1 MSLTGLSGNL
11 LSEFIL
17 ELIYNEIKDKYKDG
31 FEAFKGVIKTA
42 LNRVKNEADVVDHIL
57 RPVFIDILGYD
68 DWHREGGR
76 SGGFRPD
83 IEVYKDGKPVLLIEA
98 KRIGVDFDKASGGRS
113 PARQVKNYLVDYE
126 IRKTIRF
133 GVLTDG
139 LRYRIYYEGKLEDYV
154 EFDFSALAKN
164 DIFNNEKNIKSF
176 SLYYHLLNA
185 KNFPDNL
192 EKAIY
197 MSEGYRF
204 RVSEDLTKKVFYEV
218 IPLIA
223 GEFYKQ
229 GEKNLQVLK
238 EKTLILLYRLLFLF
252 YAEDRGLLD
261 LGSYSTRKLRKEVNG
276 KNFSDKSYTLWED
289 LKAAFKMMDE
299 GDENLNFPKYN
310 GGLFRSD
317 EFFDKYRLSDRV
329 IAEVLGALSYYEG
342 NYINYRTLSVRNLGS
357 IYETVLEYDLKV
369 NRDGLFLEKGEGKST
384 TRKMEGVYY
393 TPDFVVKFIVENTLG
408 LKINEIIQDTKRDF
422 ERIEG
427 MGKEELLKEF
437 KRLNLDPKVEENG
450 RIRDKSAREMREELK
465 RMNDPVE
472 RILSLKVLDPA
483 VGSGHFLVE
492 VVNFLVDRIL
502 MVINRFEEEM
512 EYKSRFADYDENT
525 IKRIVLK
532 RCVYGVDINPL
543 ATELAKVSLW
553 LHTFSTG
560 LPLTFLDHH
569 IKVGNSVYGH
579 GLQPLDW
586 FGKSPAFQKL
596 QHLIKTIDE
605 LNDAT
610 IEEVER
616 SEEIYKQF
624 ERGIVEF
631 REKLNEEIP
640 KLDLNLKPFHFII
653 EFPDAKDGFDV
664 VLGNPPYIRQE
675 RLKGFKESLE
685 KFFKNTFNSR
695 ADIYVYFYERG
706 LSLLKNGGYLG
717 LITSNKFMRAS
728 YGKDLR
734 RYISNNFKIVK
745 VIDFAGY
752 RVFKDATVDTAIFII
767 KKEKPNN
774 DHNVEVCKVVD
785 RDLVFTEGLEYE
797 EIKEYQ
803 ERGKETV
810 SIFEYFNK
818 NKFLVPQ
825 NVAFTENIFII
836 EDLRVL
842 RLKEKIEKVGKP
854 LKDWRVKIYFG
865 IKTGFNEAFIID
877 TETRNKILANCKTEE
892 ERKRTEEII
901 KPVLRGR
908 DIEKWRYKWAGLWV
922 ILAKFG
928 FYKEAHLYPSV
939 VEHLSKYEKQLKAR
953 GQCRYTRGGK
963 NNENKDYPGQHH
975 WLELDNNPTDDFLKE
990 FEKEKI
996 VWQRVTQQFAF
1007 CLTPKGMYVLDSMA
1021 FMVGNNLRFL
1031 IGVLNSRPID
1041 YYVKTYVHQY
1051 ADKGFLLSNQY
1062 VERIPIPK
1070 ISESQQKPIVDLV
1083 DKILSLTQSPDYE
1096 TNKQKREEVKAIE
1109 KQIDEIV
1116 YKLYGLTEEEVKLIE
1131 GGLS

>member
-1 MSLTGLSGNL
+1 
-11 LSEFIL
+11 
-17 ELIYNEIKDKYKDG
+17 
-31 FEAFKGVIKTA
+31 
-42 LNRVKNEADVVDHIL
+42 
-57 RPVFIDILGYD
+57 
-68 DWHREGGR
+68 
-76 SGGFRPD
+76 
-83 IEVYKDGKPVLLIEA
+83 
-98 KRIGVDFDKASGGRS
+98 
-113 PARQVKNYLVDYE
+113 
-126 IRKTIRF
+126 
-133 GVLTDG
+133 
-139 LRYRIYYEGKLEDYV
+139 
-154 EFDFSALAKN
+154 
-164 DIFNNEKNIKSF
+164 
-176 SLYYHLLNA
+176 
-185 KNFPDNL
+185 
-192 EKAIY
+192 
-197 MSEGYRF
+197 
-204 RVSEDLTKKVFYEV
+204 
-218 IPLIA
+218 
-223 GEFYKQ
+223 
-229 GEKNLQVLK
+229 
-238 EKTLILLYRLLFLF
+238 
-252 YAEDRGLLD
+252 
-261 LGSYSTRKLRKEVNG
+261 
-276 KNFSDKSYTLWED
+276 
-289 LKAAFKMMDE
+289 
-299 GDENLNFPKYN
+299 
-310 GGLFRSD
+310 
-317 EFFDKYRLSDRV
+317 
-329 IAEVLGALSYYEG
+329 
-342 NYINYRTLSVRNLGS
+342 
-357 IYETVLEYDLKV
+357 
-369 NRDGLFLEKGEGKST
+369 
-384 TRKMEGVYY
+384 
-393 TPDFVVKFIVENTLG
+393 
-408 LKINEIIQDTKRDF
+408 
-422 ERIEG
+422 
-427 MGKEELLKEF
+427 
-437 KRLNLDPKVEENG
+437 
-450 RIRDKSAREMREELK
+450 MREELK

-818 NKFLVPQ
+818 NKFSIPQ
-825 NVAFTENIFII
+825 KDAFTENIFII

-842 RLKEKIEKVGKP
+842 RLKEKIEKVGRP
-854 LKDWRVKIYFG
+854 LKKWGVRIYFG

-877 TETRNKILANCKTEE
+877 TETRNKILANCKTED
-892 ERKRTEEII
+892 ERR
-901 KPVLRGR
+901 
-908 DIEKWRYKWAGLWV
+908 
-922 ILAKFG
+922 
-928 FYKEAHLYPSV
+928 
-939 VEHLSKYEKQLKAR
+939 
-953 GQCRYTRGGK
+953 
-963 NNENKDYPGQHH
+963 
-975 WLELDNNPTDDFLKE
+975 
-990 FEKEKI
+990 
-996 VWQRVTQQFAF
+996 
-1007 CLTPKGMYVLDSMA
+1007 
-1021 FMVGNNLRFL
+1021 
-1031 IGVLNSRPID
+1031 
-1041 YYVKTYVHQY
+1041 
-1051 ADKGFLLSNQY
+1051 
-1062 VERIPIPK
+1062 
-1070 ISESQQKPIVDLV
+1070 
-1083 DKILSLTQSPDYE
+1083 
-1096 TNKQKREEVKAIE
+1096 
-1109 KQIDEIV
+1109 
-1116 YKLYGLTEEEVKLIE
+1116 
-1131 GGLS
+1131 